1 MMLFKLAV
9 KNIRKSLKDFAVY
22 FITMVLAVAVFYM
35 FNSLDSQNIS
45 VLLQDPES
53 NLLQMIY
60 NIMVSVSV
68 FVVIVF
74 CFLIV
79 YANRFM
85 LKRRKQEF
93 AVYLLLR
100 ANKAKSNGQFPEEYI
115 SFRRFQ
121 PCNQNPYVF

>member
-1 MMLFKLAV
+1 
-9 KNIRKSLKDFAVY
+9 
-22 FITMVLAVAVFYM
+22 M

-53 NLLQMIY
+53 NLLQMIS

-93 AVYLLLR
+93 AVYLLLGMGEN
-100 ANKAKSNGQFPEEYI
+100 ANM
-115 SFRRFQ
+115 
-121 PCNQNPYVF
+121 YVADL